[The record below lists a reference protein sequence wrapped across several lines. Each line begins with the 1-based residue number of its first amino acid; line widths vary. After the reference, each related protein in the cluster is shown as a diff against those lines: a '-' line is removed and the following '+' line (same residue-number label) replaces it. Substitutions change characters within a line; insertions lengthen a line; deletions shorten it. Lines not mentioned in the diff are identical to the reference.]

1 MNVCMMALLVS
12 HLVPSVTANCLCG
25 NNLCSSSD
33 HNHYNY
39 HYHYRVSVDYSLE
52 TIYFFRKTNK
62 KRLGHQFCSR
72 VQEALSLRRR
82 RGLLAVAR
90 SRLNS
95 ADLRIVDTTT
105 TTNNNHNHTSSSSS
119 NNSDTQTRT
128 LDIPVTCYQIV
139 GVRYQAEKDEIVKSV
154 MDLKNAEIEEGYT
167 ADAVVSRQNLLLDVR
182 DKLLFEP
189 EYAGNIREKV
199 PPKTPL
205 CIPWAWL
212 PGALCL
218 LQERKY
224 TLKETNSLRVGEE
237 KLVLDI
243 GQSTL
248 QHPDAKP
255 YIHDLLLSMAL
266 AEVRQSIRGA
276 FFKCAIATVSF
287 EKNNISHGFEAL
299 ARAQCL
305 LRSKISLGKMKL
317 LSQIEESLEE
327 LAPACTLELLGKPCT
342 PENAERRLGAIAALR
357 ELLRQGLD
365 AEAPCQVQDWPCF
378 LSQALNKL
386 MATEIVNLLPWDNL
400 AVTRKNK
407 KSLESQNQR
416 VVIDFISFYMAL
428 TAHIALGFSSKQT
441 DLGGPCR
448 NGKVALLLSA
458 VMGLKHENIHLTL
471 SRPTVITKART
482 ICECLISSEGIDL
495 KYEEAFCLFLLGQAD
510 EAEVVGRL
518 QQLELNSDPASQN
531 SILGKDVSRA
541 NQSLE
546 TWLKNNVLSLFP
558 DTRDCSPSLVNFFSG
573 EKKAS
578 GNRQIRGSL
587 QTMSSISLRPLSPA
601 PASDR
606 RALDLSYTNSSQHL
620 GPAVKQLAP
629 SNLQG
634 TLMADK
640 NNNESNISMASVQL
654 KRNLGAD
661 NHKIWKSWLEFYNV
675 VGRITFVMALGCIL
689 FATCKLSALQ
699 LWRVRCST
707 RSASGKP
714 GIDTSSHAWTLDSSL
729 DRNLGPDCIKRN
741 SVAYKLKK
749 LLSMFT
755 MWLGNHPDAA
765 NLQNSCLAASLSSS
779 MTAVY
784 KRPMPM
790 EEAESLV
797 KQWQIIKAE
806 ALGPSYKVHSLFQV
820 LDGPMLIQWQAL
832 ADAAKARSCFWR
844 FVLLQLSVIRAEIFS
859 DGIGGE
865 MAEIEALL
873 EEAAELVDES
883 QLKNPN
889 YYSMYRIH
897 YVLKRQD
904 DDSWRFC
911 EVDIQTS

>member
-33 HNHYNY
+33 HDHYNY
-39 HYHYRVSVDYSLE
+39 NYHYRVSVDYSSE
-52 TIYFFRKTNK
+52 TIYLFRKTNK

-82 RGLLAVAR
+82 RGLLAVVR

-105 TTNNNHNHTSSSSS
+105 TNNNNHNHTSSSSS

-205 CIPWAWL
+205 RIPWAWL

-218 LQERKY
+218 LQE
-224 TLKETNSLRVGEE
+224 VGEE

-255 YIHDLLLSMAL
+255 YMHDLLLSMAL
-266 AEVRQSIRGA
+266 AE
-276 FFKCAIATVSF
+276 CAIATVSF

-365 AEAPCQVQDWPCF
+365 VEAPCQVQDWPCF

-416 VVIDFISFYMAL
+416 VAIDFISFYMAL

-441 DLGGPCR
+441 DL
-448 NGKVALLLSA
+448 
-458 VMGLKHENIHLTL
+458 
-471 SRPTVITKART
+471 ITKART

-510 EAEVVGRL
+510 EAEVVERL

-601 PASDR
+601 PASDH

>member
-1 MNVCMMALLVS
+1 MAVVEVATVIGKGKRGLR
-12 HLVPSVTANCLCG
+12 NG
-25 NNLCSSSD
+25 FGWNSSD

-39 HYHYRVSVDYSLE
+39 NYHYRVSVDYSSE
-52 TIYFFRKTNK
+52 TIHFFRKTNK

-105 TTNNNHNHTSSSSS
+105 TNNNNHNHNHTSSSSS
-119 NNSDTQTRT
+119 SSSSGNNSDTQTRT

-167 ADAVVSRQNLLLDVR
+167 VDAVVSRQNLLLDVR

-205 CIPWAWL
+205 RIPWAWL

-218 LQERKY
+218 LQE
-224 TLKETNSLRVGEE
+224 VGEE

-266 AEVRQSIRGA
+266 AE
-276 FFKCAIATVSF
+276 CAIATVSF

-365 AEAPCQVQDWPCF
+365 VEAPCQVQDWPCF

-441 DLGGPCR
+441 DL
-448 NGKVALLLSA
+448 
-458 VMGLKHENIHLTL
+458 
-471 SRPTVITKART
+471 ITKART

-495 KYEEAFCLFLLGQAD
+495 KYEEAFCLFLLGQ
-510 EAEVVGRL
+510 
-518 QQLELNSDPASQN
+518 
-531 SILGKDVSRA
+531 
-541 NQSLE
+541 E

-699 LWRVRCST
+699 LWRVRY
-707 RSASGKP
+707 
-714 GIDTSSHAWTLDSSL
+714 TSSHAWTLDSSL